1 MGSNIGVSN
10 PNWIIRAARL
20 CDELGMDT
28 ISTGVTIGW
37 AIEASRNGHLK
48 HSIDIS
54 SESKLLKLIKN
65 IAYRESIGNLLAE
78 GSKLASDITGKN
90 SNLYAMH
97 VKGLEIPS
105 YDPRNLP
112 ALALALSVS
121 TKGACHNRASAYD
134 IDFNNKQ
141 IFEDP
146 TLIAKKT
153 KESEDLSAVIDS
165 MIWCKFLRK
174 SFDDLYAE
182 SSDIYSLITGERFT
196 ENHIKIAGERINN
209 LKKLFNI
216 KNGWSRI
223 DDNLPNRLLESNNKK
238 NQIISKNFLD
248 SMINNYYHFRE
259 WDKNGNIPNNKLKS
273 LNIS

>member
-1 MGSNIGVSN
+1 
-10 PNWIIRAARL
+10 
-20 CDELGMDT
+20 
-28 ISTGVTIGW
+28 
-37 AIEASRNGHLK
+37 
-48 HSIDIS
+48 
-54 SESKLLKLIKN
+54 
-65 IAYRESIGNLLAE
+65 
-78 GSKLASDITGKN
+78 
-90 SNLYAMH
+90 
-97 VKGLEIPS
+97 
-105 YDPRNLP
+105 
-112 ALALALSVS
+112 
-121 TKGACHNRASAYD
+121 
-134 IDFNNKQ
+134 
-141 IFEDP
+141 
-146 TLIAKKT
+146 
-153 KESEDLSAVIDS
+153 

-174 SFDDLYAE
+174 SFEDLYGE
-182 SSDIYSLITGERFT
+182 SSVIYSLITGEKFT

>member
-1 MGSNIGVSN
+1 
-10 PNWIIRAARL
+10 
-20 CDELGMDT
+20 
-28 ISTGVTIGW
+28 
-37 AIEASRNGHLK
+37 
-48 HSIDIS
+48 
-54 SESKLLKLIKN
+54 
-65 IAYRESIGNLLAE
+65 
-78 GSKLASDITGKN
+78 
-90 SNLYAMH
+90 MH

-216 KNGWSRI
+216 ENGWSRI
-223 DDNLPNRLLESNNKK
+223 DDNLPKRLLESNNKK

-248 SMINNYYHFRE
+248 SMISNYYHFRE